1 MIASRSCKLSKSNM
15 GIAIAPAKVAVLVV
29 VLLIGHDWSQ
39 EASLSRRGSD
49 VAIAYEYTGAG
60 RVEKIFSADGL
71 HCGACR
77 RRLGVKDCW

>member
-1 MIASRSCKLSKSNM
+1 M

-49 VAIAYEYTGAG
+49 VGLDYE
-60 RVEKIFSADGL
+60 
-71 HCGACR
+71 
-77 RRLGVKDCW
+77 